1 VTDIAIKVKCPVCSN
16 KRLFD
21 LVSATQ
27 AELIIK
33 CPKCK
38 KLIHLSLKDNKIK
51 AKAM

>member
-1 VTDIAIKVKCPVCSN
+1 MRVIAKKVRCPVCSN

-33 CPKCK
+33 CPKCRN
-38 KLIHLSLKDNKIK
+38 LIYLYFQNNQIK
-51 AKAM
+51 AKAV